1 MHLLISNV
9 PVFNFFLIN
18 VNREREINVFASI
31 SIHSSAE
38 GLNQSN
44 RLYCFALSA
53 IEQSVPSII
62 ILLKINRND
71 WTRRLK
77 DVGINLGSRL
87 K

>member
-1 MHLLISNV
+1 MST
-9 PVFNFFLIN
+9 
-18 VNREREINVFASI
+18 EREINVFPSI

-38 GLNQSN
+38 GLNPSN
-44 RLYCFALSA
+44 RLYYFALSA
-53 IEQSVPSII
+53 IEQSVPSVI